1 MAAAF
6 FINCSLLL
14 ALAIELPDI
23 VDCLLPFPLPGA
35 PFAPDEVPATAEGD
49 TDFSPLASLLAFEL
63 SAEREEDLSP
73 LSLWLDLLLS
83 DFQPGWKALASD
95 LEELGL
101 ERLAARLA
109 RPLRGWEVLEPWA
122 SLELLVGGCKQTKNA
137 EDWVLGCWWA
147 AVNRK
152 CRGTGSWLLEPWASL
167 ELLVGGC
174 KQTKT
179 QRTGFWAAVKRKCIG
194 LGSGLLVG
202 GCKQTESAEDWVLGC
217 CNGHQ

>member
-122 SLELLVGGCKQTKNA
+122 SLELLVGGCKQTK
-137 EDWVLGCWWA
+137 
-147 AVNRK
+147 
-152 CRGTGSWLLEPWASL
+152 
-167 ELLVGGC
+167 
-174 KQTKT
+174 T